1 MLDRITFGRYCL
13 RDSVVHK
20 LSPVFKILSLIIMIV
35 VVFFIDS
42 YVDILMLTMYLL
54 LTIVYSD
61 ISILVYLKNIYSI
74 KIFLLFIL
82 IIDLIF
88 FSGINKIVFDVY
100 RVIFIVMY
108 SSVLTYTTSMSEI
121 TYGNRYLLK
130 PLDRI
135 IPTNDIAMIITLTLR
150 YIPTLLMEANRI
162 IRAQKL
168 RGIDFD
174 TKNIKEKIISIS
186 GIFIPMFTLS
196 LRRAEETADIM
207 DIRLYNYGN
216 SRTNYRTNNWSKI
229 NTLLLILN
237 VVILWIVIIY

>member
-35 VVFFIDS
+35 GVFFIDS

-88 FSGINKIVFDVY
+88 FSGINKVVFDVSIAKTN
-100 RVIFIVMY
+100 IFITPHE
-108 SSVLTYTTSMSEI
+108 LIHKIPLQELI
-121 TYGNRYLLK
+121 QYG
-130 PLDRI
+130 DRSHLH
-135 IPTNDIAMIITLTLR
+135 DIL
-150 YIPTLLMEANRI
+150 
-162 IRAQKL
+162 
-168 RGIDFD
+168 
-174 TKNIKEKIISIS
+174 
-186 GIFIPMFTLS
+186 
-196 LRRAEETADIM
+196 
-207 DIRLYNYGN
+207 
-216 SRTNYRTNNWSKI
+216 
-229 NTLLLILN
+229 
-237 VVILWIVIIY
+237 